1 LLISVVLPSIF
12 QISISMTVAQERLK
26 DKSRNGLPKLAA
38 AELAAVNLVRKQGPL
53 SRTDLA
59 ELLEVS
65 RASITALAGNLVELN
80 VLEEVGHGKS
90 EGGRRPRLLDINAEL
105 GFIAGVD
112 VGATSIDLALANFRG
127 DILEKRSEPADVRK
141 APEQVLNRVN
151 QLIVELLEKQ
161 GGEEQDL
168 VGLGIG
174 VPGPVHY
181 PSGMLIEPPLM
192 PAWDS
197 FPIKDYLRKK
207 FPQTNPAVDND
218 VNIMAIGEARAG
230 GGKGIDNFI
239 YIKIGTGIGCG
250 VIAKGEIYRGS
261 DGTAGDVGHI
271 CVDYNG
277 PICHCGNPGCLEAV
291 AAGPAIAKRGEEAA
305 MSGKSKIMATLMDE
319 NNGTLTAKDVGR
331 AAAAGD
337 QSANMIIADS
347 GRMIGGVLAGL
358 VNFYNPRAIFIGG
371 GVTNIGHCLLSTIR
385 QATLRRATALSTRA
399 LQIEYSK
406 LKDNAG
412 VHGAIWLAIEN
423 VFLQV

>member
-1 LLISVVLPSIF
+1 MLISVALPSIF
-12 QISISMTVAQERLK
+12 QISISMTDAQERLTN
-26 DKSRNGLPKLAA
+26 KSRNGLPKLSAVD
-38 AELAAVNLVRKQGPL
+38 LAAVNLIRKKGTL

-59 ELLEVS
+59 ELLGLS
-65 RASITALAGNLVELN
+65 RASVTAIAGNLVDLK

-90 EGGRRPRLLDINAEL
+90 EGGRRPRLLDINADL

-151 QLIVELLEKQ
+151 QLIVELLEEQ
-161 GGEEQDL
+161 GGGEQDL

-197 FPIKDYLRKK
+197 FPIKEFLRKK

-230 GGKGIDNFI
+230 GGKGIDNFF

-250 VIAKGEIYRGS
+250 VITKGEIYRGS

-277 PICHCGNPGCLEAV
+277 PICHCGNSGCLEAM

-305 MSGKSKIMATLMDE
+305 LSGKSKIMATMMDE

-331 AAAAGD
+331 AAAVGD
-337 QSANMIIADS
+337 QSANEIIADS

-371 GVTNIGHCLLSTIR
+371 GVTNIGHYLLSAIR